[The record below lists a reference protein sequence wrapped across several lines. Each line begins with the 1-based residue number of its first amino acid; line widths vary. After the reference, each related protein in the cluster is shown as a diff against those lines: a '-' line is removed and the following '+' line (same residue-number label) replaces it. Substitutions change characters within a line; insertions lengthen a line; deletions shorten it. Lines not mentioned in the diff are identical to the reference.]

1 VRNLTDLLL
10 FAFLA
15 ICFAACQQSTIIGED
30 LIDEDNTQVQ
40 EIDSL
45 SVESASLLLDSIYTT
60 NGSRLLAGAY
70 PDPYLGN
77 ISAQCFFNTDTLG
90 DFSLA
95 DDDDLR
101 FDSLSLSL
109 RQDYEYPA
117 TDHLQRLAVYTL
129 ETELEDETF
138 YFNDSPAP
146 GTFNKIG
153 RASFNTRTTRS
164 KRFNIRLPDA
174 LGQSLF
180 KVAKGQDDLL
190 LENVLNGLALMQ
202 EGDNEGQSVMGFPT
216 DSVYVRLYYHN
227 QKTDEAGEV
236 KIRLK
241 PGRCFNR
248 ISSDRSKTAISEL
261 TRQGIPL
268 PSAQSNQETYIQA
281 GVGICTKLDF
291 PTLRS
296 IRQNRKIS
304 VNLAYLDIQPLKT
317 SYQGSDLSPLE
328 NIYVYSPTHKNT
340 LAETYWSTSGV
351 NPVSVRRTVNP
362 LTGNSNF
369 RIYLTDYVHD
379 ILHQDADDYDGILL
393 YAPVF
398 STGLNE
404 VGRLVL
410 PSQRL
415 SRDAIKLHVIFTV
428 IK

>member
-1 VRNLTDLLL
+1 MRNLTDLLL

-45 SVESASLLLDSIYTT
+45 SVESATLLLDSLYTT
-60 NGSRLLAGAY
+60 NGTRLLAGAY

-90 DFSLA
+90 DFSL
-95 DDDDLR
+95 DDDDNLR

-138 YFNDSPAP
+138 YFNDSPEP
-146 GTFNKIG
+146 GTLNKIG

-227 QKTDEAGEV
+227 QKTDEAGDV
-236 KIRLK
+236 QIRLK
-241 PGRCFNR
+241 PGRRFNR

-261 TRQGIPL
+261 AQQGVAL

-296 IRQNRKIS
+296 IRQNRNIS

-317 SYQGSDLSPLE
+317 SYQGSDLAPLE

-379 ILHQDADDYDGILL
+379 ILHQDGDDYDGIML

>member
-1 VRNLTDLLL
+1 MRNLTDLLL
-10 FAFLA
+10 FTFLA

-60 NGSRLLAGAY
+60 DGTRLLAGAY
-70 PDPYLGN
+70 HDPYLGN
-77 ISAQCFFNTDTLG
+77 INAQSFFDADTLG
-90 DFSLA
+90 QFTL
-95 DDDDLR
+95 DDDNNLR

-129 ETELEDETF
+129 ETALDDETF

-146 GTFNKIG
+146 GTLNKIG
-153 RASFNTRTTRS
+153 SGSFNTRTTRS

-174 LGQSLF
+174 LGQSLL

-190 LENVLNGLALMQ
+190 LENVLKGLALVQ
-202 EGDNEGQSVMGFPT
+202 EGDNEGQSVMGFPS
-216 DSVYVRLYYHN
+216 DSVQIRLYYHN
-227 QKTDEAGEV
+227 QKTDAAGEV
-236 KIRLK
+236 KLSLK
-241 PGRCFNR
+241 PGRRFNR
-248 ISSDRSKTAISEL
+248 ITSDRGNTAISKL
-261 TRQGIPL
+261 AQQGIPL
-268 PSAQSNQETYIQA
+268 PSAQSNQETFIQA

-296 IRQNRKIS
+296 IRQNRSIS

-317 SYQGSDLSPLE
+317 SYQGSNLSPLE

-340 LAETYWSTSGV
+340 LAQTYWSSSDI
-351 NPVSVRRTVNP
+351 NPVSVRRTVDP

-369 RIYLTDYVHD
+369 RIYLTDYIHD
-379 ILHQDADDYDGILL
+379 IIHQDANDYEGILL
-393 YAPVF
+393 YAPAF

-410 PSQRL
+410 PSQSL
-415 SRDAIKLHVIFTV
+415 SREAVKLHVIFTV

>member
-1 VRNLTDLLL
+1 MRNLTDLLL
-10 FAFLA
+10 FIVMA
-15 ICFAACQQSTIIGED
+15 IWLAACQHGTIIGED

-45 SVESASLLLDSIYTT
+45 SVESASLLLDSLYTT
-60 NGSRLLAGAY
+60 DGTRLLVGSY
-70 PDPYLGN
+70 HDPYLGN
-77 ISAQCFFNTDTLG
+77 INAQCFFNADTFDL
-90 DFSLA
+90 FSL
-95 DDDDLR
+95 DDDDNFR

-117 TDHLQRLAVYTL
+117 TDHLQRITVYTL
-129 ETELEDETF
+129 ESALDDETF

-146 GTFNKIG
+146 GTLNKIAS
-153 RASFNTRTTRS
+153 ASFNTRTTRS

-174 LGQSLF
+174 LGQTLL

-190 LENVLNGLALMQ
+190 LENVLKGLALVH
-202 EGDNEGQSVMGFPT
+202 EGDNGDQSIMGFPS
-216 DSVYVRLYYHN
+216 DSVQIRLYYHN
-227 QKTDEAGEV
+227 RKTDGAGEV
-236 KIRLK
+236 KLRLK
-241 PGRCFNR
+241 PGRRFNR
-248 ISSDRSKTAISEL
+248 ITSGRGNTAISKL
-261 TRQGIPL
+261 AQQGIPL
-268 PSAQSNQETYIQA
+268 SSTQSGHQTFIQA

-317 SYQGSDLSPLE
+317 SYQGSDFSPLE

-340 LAETYWSTSGV
+340 LAETYWSGSEI
-351 NPVSVRRTVNP
+351 NPVRVPRTVDP
-362 LTGNSNF
+362 LTGNSSF
-369 RIYLTDYVHD
+369 RIYLTDYIHD
-379 ILHQDADDYDGILL
+379 ILHQDAEDYKGILL
-393 YAPVF
+393 YAPAS

-415 SRDAIKLHVIFTV
+415 SPDAIKLHVIFTV

>member
-1 VRNLTDLLL
+1 MRNLTDLLL
-10 FAFLA
+10 FTFLA
-15 ICFAACQQSTIIGED
+15 ICLAACQQSTIIGED

-45 SVESASLLLDSIYTT
+45 SVESASLLLDSMYTT
-60 NGSRLLAGAY
+60 DGTRLLVGAY

-77 ISAQCFFNTDTLG
+77 ISAQCFFNADTFDL
-90 DFSLA
+90 FSL
-95 DDDDLR
+95 DDDDNLR

-109 RQDYEYPA
+109 RQDYEYPT

-129 ETELEDETF
+129 ESALDDETF

-146 GTFNKIG
+146 GTLSKL
-153 RASFNTRTTRS
+153 ASTSFNTRTSRN
-164 KRFNIRLPDA
+164 KRFNVRLPDA
-174 LGQSLF
+174 LGQLLF

-202 EGDNEGQSVMGFPT
+202 DGDNEGQSVMGFPS
-216 DSVYVRLYYHN
+216 DSVQIRLYYHD

-236 KIRLK
+236 KLRLK
-241 PGRCFNR
+241 PGRRFNR
-248 ISSDRSKTAISEL
+248 ITSDRSNTAISKL
-261 TRQGIPL
+261 AQQGIPL
-268 PSAQSNQETYIQA
+268 SSSQSNHQTFIQA

-296 IRQNRKIS
+296 IRQNRNIS
-304 VNLAYLDIQPLKT
+304 VNLAYLDIQPLRT
-317 SYQGSDLSPLE
+317 SYQGSALSPLE
-328 NIYVYSPTHKNT
+328 QIYVYAPTHKNT
-340 LAETYWSTSGV
+340 LAETYWSSSDI
-351 NPVSVRRTVNP
+351 NPVSVRRTVDP

-369 RIYLTDYVHD
+369 RIYLTDYIHD
-379 ILHQDADDYDGILL
+379 ILHQDADDYKGILL
-393 YAPVF
+393 YAPAF

-410 PSQRL
+410 PSQSL
-415 SRDAIKLHVIFTV
+415 SREAIKLHVIFTV

>member
-1 VRNLTDLLL
+1 MRNLTDLLL
-10 FAFLA
+10 FTFLA
-15 ICFAACQQSTIIGED
+15 ICFVACQQSSIIGED

-45 SVESASLLLDSIYTT
+45 SVESASLLLDSLYTT

-70 PDPYLGN
+70 RDPYLGN

-90 DFSLA
+90 QFSLD

-146 GTFNKIG
+146 STFNKIG
-153 RASFNTRTTRS
+153 SASFNTRTTRS

-202 EGDNEGQSVMGFPT
+202 EGDHEGQSVMGFPT

-227 QKTDEAGEV
+227 QKTDEAGEA
-236 KIRLK
+236 KLRLK
-241 PGRCFNR
+241 PGRRFNR
-248 ISSDRSKTAISEL
+248 MTSDRSKTAISKL
-261 TRQGIPL
+261 VQQGIPL
-268 PSAQSNQETYIQA
+268 SSAQSSHQTFIQT

-296 IRQNRKIS
+296 IRQNRNIS

-317 SYQGSDLSPLE
+317 SYQGSDFSPLE

-340 LAETYWSTSGV
+340 LAETYWNSSDI

-379 ILHQDADDYDGILL
+379 ILHQDGDDYDGIML

-410 PSQRL
+410 PSQGL
-415 SRDAIKLHVIFTV
+415 SREAIKLHVIFTV

>member
-1 VRNLTDLLL
+1 MRNLTDLLL
-10 FAFLA
+10 FTFLA

-45 SVESASLLLDSIYTT
+45 SVESASLLLDSMYTT
-60 NGSRLLAGAY
+60 DGTRLLAGAY
-70 PDPYLGN
+70 HDPYLGN
-77 ISAQCFFNTDTLG
+77 INAQCFFNADTVDL
-90 DFSLA
+90 FSL
-95 DDDDLR
+95 DNDNNLR

-129 ETELEDETF
+129 ETALDDETF
-138 YFNDSPAP
+138 YFNDSSAP
-146 GTFNKIG
+146 GTLNKIG
-153 RASFNTRTTRS
+153 SGSFNTRTTRS

-174 LGQSLF
+174 LGQSLL

-190 LENVLNGLALMQ
+190 LENVLKGLALVQ
-202 EGDNEGQSVMGFPT
+202 EGDNEGQSVMGFPS
-216 DSVYVRLYYHN
+216 DSVQIRLYYHN
-227 QKTDEAGEV
+227 QKTDETGQV
-236 KIRLK
+236 KLSLK
-241 PGRCFNR
+241 PGRRFNR
-248 ISSDRSKTAISEL
+248 ITSDRSNTPISEL
-261 TRQGIPL
+261 TKKGIL
-268 PSAQSNQETYIQA
+268 LSSAQSNQETYIQG

-296 IRQNRKIS
+296 IRQNRNIS

-340 LAETYWSTSGV
+340 LAQTYWSSSDI
-351 NPVSVRRTVNP
+351 NPVSVRRTVDP

-369 RIYLTDYVHD
+369 RIYLTDYIHD
-379 ILHQDADDYDGILL
+379 IIHQDADDYEGILL
-393 YAPVF
+393 YAPAF

-410 PSQRL
+410 PSQSL
-415 SRDAIKLHVIFTV
+415 SREAVKLHVIFTV

>member
-1 VRNLTDLLL
+1 MRNLTDLLL
-10 FAFLA
+10 FFVMA
-15 ICFAACQQSTIIGED
+15 IWLAACQHGTIIGED

-45 SVESASLLLDSIYTT
+45 SVESANLLLDSIYTT
-60 NGSRLLAGAY
+60 NGTRLLAGAY
-70 PDPYLGN
+70 HDPYLGN

-90 DFSLA
+90 QFSLD

-109 RQDYEYPA
+109 RHDYEYPA

-153 RASFNTRTTRS
+153 SASFNTRTTRS

-202 EGDNEGQSVMGFPT
+202 EGDNEGQSVMGFPS

-241 PGRCFNR
+241 PGRRFNR
-248 ISSDRSKTAISEL
+248 ITSDRSKTAISKL
-261 TRQGIPL
+261 AQQGIPL
-268 PSAQSNQETYIQA
+268 SSSQSNHQTYIQA

-296 IRQNRKIS
+296 IRQNRNIS

-340 LAETYWSTSGV
+340 LAETYWSSSDI
-351 NPVSVRRTVNP
+351 NPVSVRRTVDP

-379 ILHQDADDYDGILL
+379 ILHQDGDDYEGIML
-393 YAPVF
+393 YTPAF
-398 STGLNE
+398 STGINE

-410 PSQRL
+410 PSQGL
-415 SRDAIKLHVIFTV
+415 SREAIKLHVIFTV

>member
-1 VRNLTDLLL
+1 MRNLTDLLL

-45 SVESASLLLDSIYTT
+45 SVESATLLLDSLYTT
-60 NGSRLLAGAY
+60 NGTRLLAGAY

-90 DFSLA
+90 VFSLA

-138 YFNDSPAP
+138 YFNDSPEP
-146 GTFNKIG
+146 GTLNKIG

-227 QKTDEAGEV
+227 QKTDEAGEL

-241 PGRCFNR
+241 PGRRFNR
-248 ISSDRSKTAISEL
+248 ISSDRSKTAIGKL
-261 TRQGIPL
+261 AQQGVPL
-268 PSAQSNQETYIQA
+268 SSAQSSHQTFIQA

-296 IRQNRKIS
+296 IRQNRNIS
-304 VNLAYLDIQPLKT
+304 VNLAYLDIQPIKA
-317 SYQGSDLSPLE
+317 SYQGSDFSPLE

-340 LAETYWSTSGV
+340 LAETYWRASGV

-369 RIYLTDYVHD
+369 RIYLTDYIHD
-379 ILHQDADDYDGILL
+379 ILHQDGDDYDGIML

>member
-1 VRNLTDLLL
+1 MRNLTDLLL
-10 FAFLA
+10 FFVMA
-15 ICFAACQQSTIIGED
+15 IWLAACQHGTIIGED

-45 SVESASLLLDSIYTT
+45 SVESASLLLDSMYTT
-60 NGSRLLAGAY
+60 DGTRLLVGSY

-77 ISAQCFFNTDTLG
+77 ISAQCFFNADTF
-90 DFSLA
+90 DIFSL
-95 DDDDLR
+95 DDDDNFR

-117 TDHLQRLAVYTL
+117 TDHLQRLTVYTL
-129 ETELEDETF
+129 ESTLDDETF

-146 GTFNKIG
+146 GTLNKIAT
-153 RASFNTRTTRS
+153 ASFNTRTTRS
-164 KRFNIRLPDA
+164 KRFNIRLPDV
-174 LGQSLF
+174 LGQTLL

-190 LENVLNGLALMQ
+190 LENVLKGLALVH
-202 EGDNEGQSVMGFPT
+202 EGDNEGQSVMGFPS
-216 DSVYVRLYYHN
+216 DSVQIRLYYHD
-227 QKTDEAGEV
+227 QKTDAAGEV
-236 KIRLK
+236 KLRLK
-241 PGRCFNR
+241 PGRRFNR
-248 ISSDRSKTAISEL
+248 ITSDRGNTVISKL
-261 TRQGIPL
+261 TQQGVPL
-268 PSAQSNQETYIQA
+268 SSSQSGHQTFIQA

-296 IRQNRKIS
+296 IRQNRNIS

-317 SYQGSDLSPLE
+317 SYQGSDFSPLE

-340 LAETYWSTSGV
+340 LAETYWSSRDY
-351 NPVSVRRTVNP
+351 NPVSVRRTIDP

-379 ILHQDADDYDGILL
+379 ILHQDGDDYDGIML

-404 VGRLVL
+404 LGRLVL